1 MKMPTEMSGAMSQS
15 GIGAAFDSF
24 AAPLSRFLSKWRY
37 ALIALVALAQAG
49 VLIHMIVGR
58 ERVLAHGQ
66 QIDLTVVPVDPRDFF
81 RGDYVTLRY
90 DISTLQSQIVADK
103 VSRGDAIQVRLIRKD
118 GVWQPAAAAKSGLKG
133 SGPDEVVIAGRV
145 TYVQS
150 ETGVGPGDVSVVYV
164 SVVYGIEKFF
174 VPEGTG
180 REIEDN
186 VRQKAVIAHVAVDAK
201 GVAALKGLT
210 VSGQRYDM
218 PPLF

>member
-66 QIDLTVVPVDPRDFF
+66 QIDLKVVPVDPRDFF

-103 VSRGDAIQVRLIRKD
+103 VSRGDAIQVRLVRKD
-118 GVWQPAAAAKSGLKG
+118 GVWQPAAAAKFGLKG
-133 SGPDEVVIAGRV
+133 SSPDEVVIAGRV
-145 TYVQS
+145 THVQT
-150 ETGVGPGDVSVVYV
+150 ETGVRPGDV

-201 GVAALKGLT
+201 GVTALKGLT